1 MNKMNEYR
9 CCLTGSIVPQERVEI
24 LESMGVPYDEMTIV
38 QVSETSR
45 KWQAPS
51 IAIKDYVIE
60 LDEVEVDELE
70 EETEIELIGIG

>member
-1 MNKMNEYR
+1 MNEVT
-9 CCLTGSIVPQERVEI
+9 CALTGSIIPQERVEI

-38 QVSETSR
+38 QASATSR

-60 LDEVEVDELE
+60 LDELDS
-70 EETEIELIGIG
+70 